1 MSAEKSGY
9 PTPAPGGSSASAP
22 PAMEGYQSQSQ
33 YPPVP
38 PPQQQ
43 QYYSGQ
49 PTSNMPT
56 EPPPSYQRA
65 SALPPLYTAD
75 SYYAENFSQKSIR
88 RGNKSVV
95 LKYLANSRLVL
106 LLKLILGAIL
116 SIDLKKCPSFIRK
129 VYLILTIQL
138 AVTIGIVAIM
148 LFVPGVKE
156 FVRASL
162 PMYISCLVIFL
173 IAFLAMTCVPSLR
186 RKVPYNYITLSIFV
200 SVNHCLLR
208 LKDSSNVGVII
219 FGWSYQL
226 IVTLGV
232 TLFSCQTKL
241 DLTLM
246 NGLLFC
252 LCMVLF
258 TFGFFMIFMWSRVVY
273 LIYASLGALIFTLFL
288 AYDTQ
293 LIMGGR
299 RYELD
304 PEEYIFGALTL
315 YTDIIYIFIFLL
327 SIFGNSS

>member
-1 MSAEKSGY
+1 EY
-9 PTPAPGGSSASAP
+9 
-22 PAMEGYQSQSQ
+22 
-33 YPPVP
+33 
-38 PPQQQ
+38 
-43 QYYSGQ
+43 
-49 PTSNMPT
+49 
-56 EPPPSYQRA
+56 
-65 SALPPLYTAD
+65 
-75 SYYAENFSQKSIR
+75 
-88 RGNKSVV
+88 
-95 LKYLANSRLVL
+95 
-106 LLKLILGAIL
+106 
-116 SIDLKKCPSFIRK
+116 
-129 VYLILTIQL
+129 
-138 AVTIGIVAIM
+138 
-148 LFVPGVKE
+148 
-156 FVRASL
+156 
-162 PMYISCLVIFL
+162 
-173 IAFLAMTCVPSLR
+173 R
-186 RKVPYNYITLSIFV
+186 RKVPYNYITLSIFTLAL
-200 SVNHCLLR
+200 SYL
-208 LKDSSNVGVII
+208 VGVISCRYSI
-219 FGWSYQL
+219 DTVLIALGITG